1 MVDPLS
7 PLKYIENPMARRS
20 AVPTFRG
27 RVQVYTGDGKGKTTA
42 ALGLALRAAG
52 RGLRTYFGQFC
63 KGRMTGEILAV
74 RRLGRSIVI
83 EQFGGQA
90 LIRSGAPARQ
100 DDILRA
106 RRGLERCRE
115 AMLSRKFDIIVLDEI
130 AMAVFL
136 RLLSAREVAAL
147 VDERPAPVELV
158 LTGRRMPPSL
168 LRRADLITEMKE
180 RKHYFAQ
187 GVRARTGIED

>member
-1 MVDPLS
+1 
-7 PLKYIENPMARRS
+7 MARRI
-20 AVPTFRG
+20 AVSKLQG

-52 RGLRTYFGQFC
+52 RGLRTYIGQFC
-63 KGRMTGEILAV
+63 KARMTGEILAV

-83 EQFGGQA
+83 EQFGGPA
-90 LIRSGAPARQ
+90 FLRSDAPARQ
-100 DDILRA
+100 EDILRA
-106 RRGLERCRE
+106 RRGLDGCRE
-115 AMLSRKFDIIVLDEI
+115 AMLSRKYDIVVLDEI
-130 AMAVFL
+130 ALAVFL
-136 RLLSAREVAAL
+136 RLLPVREVTAL
-147 VDERPAPVELV
+147 VDERPSQVELV